1 MIAWLSLSDEQRRI
15 TLEQASIRSGIQPK
29 AIEKD
34 WWVTLSLKALFST
47 EYAQYCIFKGG
58 TSLSKGWKLIQRF
71 SEDIDI
77 ALHPEAFGMENI
89 PAPSNSYVKKLKRAG
104 CKFTSENMTTALVKA
119 FADLGLPEGAIT
131 IEAEEVPATMPDK
144 DPQTINIRYT
154 SLYDPR
160 PYLADQ
166 VKIEFGVR
174 SLKEPFTSIKVNSLL
189 TEFFPNEAYY
199 EIPFEIPA
207 VEPRKTLLEKAFLLH
222 EKLSYGYPVSIQGDR
237 QSRHLYDLVQ
247 LMETEAGQ
255 SALADVELYNE
266 IVEHRRYYI
275 RLNGVDYD
283 RLLPLHV
290 SFVPGIEIMQE
301 FQTDYEA
308 MQTSMIYGPS
318 HDFDELVRRIKIL
331 NGRFRLIGTGLTL
344 EEVIQTA
351 IKMADV
357 NTEIKDYKILK
368 IPVELKLHSGEAVK
382 YQIMLL
388 QKGETLK
395 FENIKIID

>member
-1 MIAWLSLSDEQRRI
+1 
-15 TLEQASIRSGIQPK
+15 
-29 AIEKD
+29 
-34 WWVTLSLKALFST
+34 
-47 EYAQYCIFKGG
+47 
-58 TSLSKGWKLIQRF
+58 
-71 SEDIDI
+71 
-77 ALHPEAFGMENI
+77 
-89 PAPSNSYVKKLKRAG
+89 
-104 CKFTSENMTTALVKA
+104 MTTALVKA
-119 FADLGLPEGAIT
+119 FADLGLLEGAIT

-154 SLYDPR
+154 SLYDPH

-174 SLKEPFTSIKVNSLL
+174 SLKEPFTLIKVNSLL

-199 EIPFEIPA
+199 EIPFEIPV

-222 EKLSYGYPVSIQGDR
+222 EKLSYGYPESIQGDR

-255 SALADVELYNE
+255 TALTDVELYNE

-351 IKMADV
+351 IKTAGV

-368 IPVELKLHSGEAVK
+368 IPVELKLHSGEAIK

-388 QKGETLK
+388 QKGEKLE
-395 FENIKIID
+395 FDNIKIIA

>member
-1 MIAWLSLSDEQRRI
+1 MIAWLSLNDEQRRI
-15 TLEQASIRSGIQPK
+15 TLEQASIQSGIQPK

-34 WWVTLSLKALFST
+34 WWVTLSLKALFSS
-47 EYAQYCIFKGG
+47 EYARYCIFKGG
-58 TSLSKGWKLIQRF
+58 TSLSKGWKLIERF

-77 ALHPEAFGMENI
+77 ALDPEAFGMEYI

-104 CKFTSENMTTALVKA
+104 CKFTSEKMTTALVKA
-119 FADLGLPEGAIT
+119 FADLGLLEGAIT

-154 SLYDPR
+154 SLYDPH

-174 SLKEPFTSIKVNSLL
+174 SLKEPFTSIKVHSLL
-189 TEFFPNEAYY
+189 TEFFPNDAYH

-222 EKLSYGYPVSIQGDR
+222 EKLSYGYPESIQGDR

-247 LMETEAGQ
+247 LMETEAGRT
-255 SALADVELYNE
+255 ALTDVELYNE

-283 RLLPLHV
+283 KLLPLHV
-290 SFVPGIEIMQE
+290 SFVPGLEIMQE
-301 FQTDYEA
+301 FQNDYEA

-318 HDFDELVRRIKIL
+318 HDFNELVRRIKIL
-331 NGRFRLIGTGLTL
+331 NGRFRLIGTGLIL
-344 EEVIQTA
+344 EEVIETA
-351 IKMADV
+351 IKMAGV
-357 NTEIKDYKILK
+357 NTESKDYRILK
-368 IPVELKLHSGEAVK
+368 LPVEIKLHSGESVK

-388 QKGETLK
+388 QKGQKLE

>member
-1 MIAWLSLSDEQRRI
+1 MIAWLSLNDEQRRI
-15 TLEQASIRSGIQPK
+15 TLEQASIQSGIQPK

-34 WWVTLSLKALFST
+34 WWVTLSLKALISS

-77 ALHPEAFGMENI
+77 ALDPEAFGMEYI

-104 CKFTSENMTTALVKA
+104 CKFTSEKMTTGLVKA
-119 FADLGLPEGAIT
+119 FADLGLAEGAIT

-154 SLYDPR
+154 SLYDPH

-189 TEFFPNEAYY
+189 TEFFPNEAYH

-222 EKLSYGYPVSIQGDR
+222 EKLSYGYPESIQGDR

-255 SALADVELYNE
+255 AALTDVELYNE

-283 RLLPLHV
+283 KLLPLHV

-301 FQTDYEA
+301 FQNDYEA
-308 MQTSMIYGPS
+308 MQTSMIYGDS
-318 HDFDELVRRIKIL
+318 HDFEELMRRIKIL
-331 NGRFRLIGTGLTL
+331 NGRFRL
-344 EEVIQTA
+344 VAQ
-351 IKMADV
+351 DW
-357 NTEIKDYKILK
+357 
-368 IPVELKLHSGEAVK
+368 H
-382 YQIMLL
+382 
-388 QKGETLK
+388 
-395 FENIKIID
+395 

>member
-1 MIAWLSLSDEQRRI
+1 MIAWLSLNDEQRRI

-34 WWVTLSLKALFST
+34 WWVTLSLKALFSS

-77 ALHPEAFGMENI
+77 ALDPEAFGMQYI

-104 CKFTSENMTTALVKA
+104 CKFTSEKMTTALVKA
-119 FADLGLPEGAIT
+119 FADLGLLEGAIT

-154 SLYDPR
+154 SLYDPHQ
-160 PYLADQ
+160 YLADQ

-222 EKLSYGYPVSIQGDR
+222 EKLSYGYPESIQGDR

-255 SALADVELYNE
+255 AALTDVELYNE
-266 IVEHRRYYI
+266 IVENRRYYI

-283 RLLPLHV
+283 KLFPLHV
-290 SFVPGIEIMQE
+290 SFVPSIEIMQE
-301 FQTDYEA
+301 FQNDYEA

-331 NGRFRLIGTGLTL
+331 NGRFRLIGTGLIL
-344 EEVIQTA
+344 EEVIETA
-351 IKMADV
+351 IKMAGV
-357 NTEIKDYKILK
+357 NTEAKEYKILK
-368 IPVELKLHSGEAVK
+368 IPGELKLHSGEAVK
-382 YQIMLL
+382 YQIRLL
-388 QKGETLK
+388 RKGEKLE